1 MAKAGSTP
9 LSGVYDYAEPVTA
22 RGLTF
27 MNSPGYD
34 PVSVTGQVAGGCNLV
49 LFTTGRGSVF
59 GFKPAPCLKIS
70 TTSALYER
78 MADDIDFDAGRVL
91 AGADMAGLAAEL
103 LDLTIAVA
111 SGRPSKSEAQG
122 VGEAEFCPVGP
133 GGDPIG
139 HERPCLNRCRPTAAP
154 AGRRAQIRSA
164 TRSAACGPAAAST
177 ASGPRSRPS
186 SSTRPAPSWQ
196 TVADPDQVQM
206 LDRLDAGRA
215 RAQHDALAQAYR
227 DAGVTVHYVEPDR
240 LPPPNLIFVADLLF
254 MTPEGAIVG
263 RPASTVRAG
272 EERFVARRL
281 AELGIPILRTVR
293 GSGTFEGADAAW
305 IDPHTVLLATG
316 LRTNAE
322 GAAQVAGLL
331 GEMGIEVIHVGLPYG
346 AMHLMG
352 TLRFAGPDL
361 AVAWPGR
368 VPYAA
373 VEALRARGYTV
384 LFSPADDEVR
394 RRMALNF
401 VTLGPRRILMAAGS
415 PLSQRL
421 LRGRR
426 HRLPHRRRGRAGQGG
441 GRHRLPDRHPGARAG
456 LTKDRTEPNTLR
468 SVSQVRLKGLRDR
481 RAGDIILRTAETQYR
496 LR

>member
-1 MAKAGSTP
+1 M
-9 LSGVYDYAEPVTA
+9 
-22 RGLTF
+22 
-27 MNSPGYD
+27 
-34 PVSVTGQVAGGCNLV
+34 TG
-49 LFTTGRGSVF
+49 T
-59 GFKPAPCLKIS
+59 
-70 TTSALYER
+70 
-78 MADDIDFDAGRVL
+78 
-91 AGADMAGLAAEL
+91 LAA
-103 LDLTIAVA
+103 AY
-111 SGRPSKSEAQG
+111 G
-122 VGEAEFCPVGP
+122 GP
-133 GGDPIG
+133 GWSPRTEPLLHEIG
-139 HERPCLNRCRPTAAP
+139 GLWARCGIDSEWAP
-154 AGRRAQIRSA
+154 LKAVLLHPP
-164 TRSAACGPAAAST
+164 GPELAE
-177 ASGPRSRPS
+177 
-186 SSTRPAPSWQ
+186 
-196 TVADPDQVQM
+196 VADPDRAQM

-215 RAQHDALAQAYR
+215 RAQHDALAQAYH
-227 DAGVTVHYVEPDR
+227 DAGVEVRYVESDR

-254 MTPEGAIVG
+254 MTPEGAVVG

-331 GEMGIEVIHVGLPYG
+331 GEMGVEVVHVGLPYG

-352 TLRFAGPDL
+352 TLRLAGPDL

-384 LFSPADDEVR
+384 LFSPADDETR

-421 LRGRR
+421 FED
-426 HRLPHRRRGRAGQGG
+426 AGIACHTVAVDELIKAAGG
-441 GRHRLPDRHPGARAG
+441 IGC
-456 LTKDRTEPNTLR
+456 LT
-468 SVSQVRLKGLRDR
+468 G
-481 RAGDIILRTAETQYR
+481 ILERESAQ
-496 LR
+496 